1 MEKPLGITVSTL
13 LMSLVLVVGIIM
25 LFASPLHPAPTRT
38 LSPEMIVK
46 FTHIFGLAF
55 TVLVAVCVYFYW
67 TGQDWA
73 RWLVMIDSVLK
84 FFQIFHISKAFHTAP
99 ANGVLTLCE
108 GILALFLLWYLNT
121 AAIRTWF
128 VARKTEPAAV
138 AS

>member
-13 LMSLVLVVGIIM
+13 LMSLFLVVGIIM

-38 LSPEMIVK
+38 VSPEMIVK
-46 FTHIFGLAF
+46 FAYIFGLAF
-55 TVLVAVCVYFYW
+55 TVLAAVCVYFYW
-67 TGQDWA
+67 TGQEWA
-73 RWLVMIDSVLK
+73 RRLVMIDSVLTL
-84 FFQIFHISKAFHTAP
+84 FQLFHISKAFQTAP
-99 ANGVLTLCE
+99 ANGVLSLSE
-108 GILALFLLWYLNT
+108 IILAVFLLWYLNT